1 MSSSSGTETSLRA
14 GRLEVSRLAW
24 AFAISLALHLFAF
37 GTYQIGHKL
46 GVWEKIEAPAW
57 MKKSR
62 MLTELLSSAK
72 EQPPEDREAPL
83 LFVETSSSQAVLEAP
98 KNAPY
103 YSDKNTLAA
112 NPEADL
118 DSNVPTLDGTQTQV
132 PKTEDTPREK
142 FVPLQ
147 PALPP
152 EPEPVPVAE
161 ETKPNPAE
169 APGEL
174 TLAKAEPKPVEQPNP
189 PSAPRPRPRT
199 LQEARARQPEQQIP
213 GERMKQVGGIK
224 ARIGAPSMDARAT
237 PFGAYDAAFIE
248 AVSQRW
254 FDLLESQR
262 HSLGASGKVVLQ
274 FRLHQDGRISEM
286 NVAENTVTGVLAL
299 LCQKAVLD
307 PAPFA
312 AWPSDMRRM
321 MGETRNIQFTF
332 YYN

>member
-14 GRLEVSRLAW
+14 GRLEQSRLAW
-24 AFAISLALHLFAF
+24 AFAISLALHLVAF
-37 GTYQIGHKL
+37 GTHQIGHKL
-46 GVWEKIEAPAW
+46 GVWEKLEPPAW

-62 MLTELLSSAK
+62 MLTELLSGKK
-72 EQPPEDREAPL
+72 EPPPENWEPPL
-83 LFVETSSSQAVLEAP
+83 LFVETSPSQAVLEAP

-103 YSDKNTLAA
+103 YSDKDTIAA
-112 NPEADL
+112 NPDADL
-118 DSNVPTLDGTQTQV
+118 DSNVPKLTGTQTQV

-152 EPEPVPVAE
+152 EPVPALIAE

-169 APGEL
+169 TPGEL
-174 TLAKAEPKPVEQPNP
+174 TLAKAEPKPVEQP
-189 PSAPRPRPRT
+189 APATQRPRPRT

-224 ARIGAPSMDARAT
+224 ARIGAPSVDARAT

-262 HSLGASGKVVLQ
+262 HSLGASGRVVLQ

-286 NVAENTVTGVLAL
+286 KVAENTVTGVLAL

-307 PAPFA
+307 PAPYA
-312 AWPSDMRRM
+312 TWPSDMRRM
-321 MGETRNIQFTF
+321 LGETRNIQFTF